1 MDLYVIIVAGGSGK
15 RMGSEI
21 PKQFLPLSGTPVLAR
36 TFDFFRKS
44 ERHFNIIL
52 VLPAGHKDLWKDW
65 CMKENISFRHII
77 AEGGI
82 TRFHSVRNALEYVP
96 EGAIVLVHDGVRPF
110 VTEEL
115 ASNVIRKI
123 EEGEK
128 AAIPVIPVY
137 DSIRR
142 RTPEG
147 GSVPEDRSAL
157 VSVQTPQ
164 AFDSTTLKKAYS
176 MPYRPEFTDDAS
188 VVEQL
193 GIKICL
199 CPGYRYNIKITDP
212 EDLKL
217 AGLIAGTAGSA
228 D

>member
-1 MDLYVIIVAGGSGK
+1 MDIYVIIVAGGSGK

-21 PKQFLPLSGTPVLAR
+21 PKQFLPLSGKPVLAR

-110 VTEEL
+110 VDDDTIEK
-115 ASNVIRKI
+115 NVETAKRYGNAVAVVDCVETLIHSADGISSDRL
-123 EEGEK
+123 
-128 AAIPVIPVY
+128 IPRDCLKRV
-137 DSIRR
+137 
-142 RTPEG
+142 
-147 GSVPEDRSAL
+147 L
-157 VSVQTPQ
+157 TPQ
-164 AFDSTTLKKAYS
+164 SFK
-176 MPYRPEFTDDAS
+176 
-188 VVEQL
+188 L
-193 GIKICL
+193 GILRSLFKSREYILSCRDPSTFSL
-199 CPGYRYNIKITDP
+199 FVNEGNKVYCSPSNEKNFKITFPDDVLYFKKMF
-212 EDLKL
+212 E
-217 AGLIAGTAGSA
+217 
-228 D
+228 